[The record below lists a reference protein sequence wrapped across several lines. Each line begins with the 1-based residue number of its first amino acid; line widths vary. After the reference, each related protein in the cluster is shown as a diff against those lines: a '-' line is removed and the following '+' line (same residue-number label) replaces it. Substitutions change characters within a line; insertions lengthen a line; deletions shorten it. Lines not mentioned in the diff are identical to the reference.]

1 VEALNRLGREEEEEE
16 EEERHPDESPYLY

>member
-1 VEALNRLGREEEEEE
+1 VEALNRLGREEEEE